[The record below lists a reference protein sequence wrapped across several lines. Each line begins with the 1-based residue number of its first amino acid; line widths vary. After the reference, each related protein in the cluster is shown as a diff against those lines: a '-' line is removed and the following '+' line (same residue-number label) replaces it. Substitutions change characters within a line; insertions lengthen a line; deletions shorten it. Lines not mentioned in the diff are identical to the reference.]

1 MGSVDAPICPPPP
14 HGSTLRK
21 EARDLQGDLGFAEG
35 TMKRIELWNKLDGKL
50 YAWGGALLRW
60 GGGSRRSANRGGG
73 GSSFSQLSG
82 GASIF
87 GLSALPLL
95 ACND

>member
-1 MGSVDAPICPPPP
+1 MEGRGSSSVWFNICRGVRRCSNLPPPP

-50 YAWGGALLRW
+50 YAWGGVLLRW
-60 GGGSRRSANRGGG
+60 GGGLRRSANMGGVE
-73 GSSFSQLSG
+73 
-82 GASIF
+82 
-87 GLSALPLL
+87 
-95 ACND
+95 